1 MSTYFLVSQLQL
13 MCPQFQAEILATCQE
28 NINGMGAMLRG
39 PTVTVLSPKRCHE
52 MRGKRIK
59 MFVVI
64 ANANAGEQQSLIDQ
78 QMGRRSN
85 STTTSSSSTN
95 ANPGELCKCAQFKR
109 KLTTLYRRAATVHR
123 AVIGG
128 SWLGSRN
135 SYLIHND
142 RTVSRFIFYAKVT
155 ILTELFGLLR
165 GILVSIN

>member
-1 MSTYFLVSQLQL
+1 
-13 MCPQFQAEILATCQE
+13 
-28 NINGMGAMLRG
+28 MLRG
-39 PTVTVLSPKRCHE
+39 PIVTVLSPKRCHE

-64 ANANAGEQQSLIDQ
+64 ANANNVVVGGEQQSLVDQ
-78 QMGRRSN
+78 QMGQRSN
-85 STTTSSSSTN
+85 STTINATSTN
-95 ANPGELCKCAQFKR
+95 ANSGELCKCKYAQFKR
-109 KLTTLYRRAATVHR
+109 KLTTLCRRAATVHR

-128 SWLGSRN
+128 SWRLGSRN

-142 RTVSRFIFYAKVT
+142 RTMSRFIFYAKVT